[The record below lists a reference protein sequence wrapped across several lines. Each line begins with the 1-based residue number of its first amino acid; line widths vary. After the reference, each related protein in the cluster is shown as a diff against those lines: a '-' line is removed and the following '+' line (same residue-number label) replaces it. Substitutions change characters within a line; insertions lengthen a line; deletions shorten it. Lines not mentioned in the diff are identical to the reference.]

1 MDFRVILFLK
11 QIFCAKFAKFCKVL
25 QIFCSREN
33 SGGNSAPGIF
43 MILHDPGARDATPRG
58 GAAPFACVPATS
70 LPLHTRVRTRP
81 RNASNRTLRAE
92 APERTCFVLI
102 IYLEADVQ
110 NTNFA
115 RRRAISRRCAHP
127 ADLRCKCTK
136 RHAKRPH
143 RHGGRASRRF
153 PRHAVASRGLPRSS
167 AGSARKGTRKER
179 TATAPALRAGA
190 TVLAPSSLGCSSRP
204 SFAPPARYRA
214 ESAQK

>member
-110 NTNFA
+110 NTNLA
-115 RRRAISRRCAHP
+115 CAEL
-127 ADLRCKCTK
+127 A
-136 RHAKRPH
+136 
-143 RHGGRASRRF
+143 
-153 PRHAVASRGLPRSS
+153 
-167 AGSARKGTRKER
+167 R
-179 TATAPALRAGA
+179 TAFHPPNSVVRNQTACGPMETAL
-190 TVLAPSSLGCSSRP
+190 
-204 SFAPPARYRA
+204 
-214 ESAQK
+214 